1 MRTLYYI
8 IAALLFPLAAAQ
20 TMSNSNFVFDA
31 DPSPGSTNSSSS
43 NYQSSFAVTP
53 VSGNA
58 SSANFRS
65 FFGFFFRLQYAN
77 GDPCEAN
84 RDCMSG
90 ACCSG
95 TCLAS
100 CPAGAAASA
109 GGGGGGGG
117 GGGSNATIEWPHPG
131 FSASPGSITFTL
143 VLGAEDEKQISV
155 TNTGNTDLDLSIDIS
170 GEAASL
176 LSSDSSL
183 SIAEGSSAQITLQAS
198 SGQQPGV
205 YVGKLT
211 LSSEG
216 ISKEIPVTIEVK
228 TADIIFDVSLD
239 IPNHEIPQGRSL
251 YAQITLFNLKERGT
265 DVQAT
270 YIIKDLDGNVLFQ
283 SNESL
288 KVQNQLS
295 YRKEYNTQNLEKGAY
310 VAIVEILYK
319 NGFAVSSQTFTITE
333 PQPFSFA
340 NVIGVVVALILLL
353 LLLRSRF
360 RKMPAAPPAKRS
372 HGLSRKSRRG
382 LRVSP
387 FSLAHKPPVAASSA
401 LHLFSKERH
410 LARKGQP
417 PPLLTPRLVE
427 PRKKGGNADV
437 LLSRSHAKL
446 YKRRFL
452 K

>member
-1 MRTLYYI
+1 MKSKFQSQTPATLTLI
-8 IAALLFPLAAAQ
+8 
-20 TMSNSNFVFDA
+20 
-31 DPSPGSTNSSSS
+31 
-43 NYQSSFAVTP
+43 
-53 VSGNA
+53 
-58 SSANFRS
+58 SA
-65 FFGFFFRLQYAN
+65 
-77 GDPCEAN
+77 
-84 RDCMSG
+84 
-90 ACCSG
+90 
-95 TCLAS
+95 
-100 CPAGAAASA
+100 
-109 GGGGGGGG
+109 
-117 GGGSNATIEWPHPG
+117 
-131 FSASPGSITFTL
+131 
-143 VLGAEDEKQISV
+143 
-155 TNTGNTDLDLSIDIS
+155 
-170 GEAASL
+170 
-176 LSSDSSL
+176 DSSL

-340 NVIGVVVALILLL
+340 NVIGVVVALILD
-353 LLLRSRF
+353 
-360 RKMPAAPPAKRS
+360 RKTT
-372 HGLSRKSRRG
+372 
-382 LRVSP
+382 
-387 FSLAHKPPVAASSA
+387 
-401 LHLFSKERH
+401 
-410 LARKGQP
+410 
-417 PPLLTPRLVE
+417 PLNSTH
-427 PRKKGGNADV
+427 
-437 LLSRSHAKL
+437 S
-446 YKRRFL
+446 
-452 K
+452 